1 MTIEQSHE
9 SMNQREPA
17 MPPVQTVDTG
27 SVRTKTEAVLID
39 GQAKRDKITSARREL
54 TSAYQPSDAE

>member
-1 MTIEQSHE
+1 
-9 SMNQREPA
+9 